1 MINMKNK
8 KHISVSV
15 PKPLVEFIDFLN
27 KIGQALSRHAFIK
40 QAIYEELTEMN
51 EVLYILEREGIMG
64 DTEE

>member
-1 MINMKNK
+1 VINMKNK

-15 PKPLVEFIDFLN
+15 PKPMVEFIDSLN
-27 KIGQALSRHAFIK
+27 KRGLALSRHAFIK